1 MIPCKNSEETEAMV
15 RDLSEHRLTREPG
28 FHYHY
33 ISGPQEALETFE
45 EPDYVKMSKAAQ
57 HRYEESARW

>member
-1 MIPCKNSEETEAMV
+1 MV